1 MLDKKLI
8 RENPE
13 IVKNDLSKRGDRE
26 KIAWVDDLL
35 GYDKR
40 IRELNR
46 EVEDLRHQ
54 RNVISDK
61 AAKLKKENK
70 DIANEVKEVHQ
81 IQDKIKQLEVE
92 MTTYEEKMDYI
103 LFRLPNI
110 LHESVPVGKDDSEN
124 VEIRSWGTR
133 HKYDFEPKSHV
144 DLLETL
150 DLGDLERAAKISG
163 ARFFFLKN
171 ELVILGL
178 ALLRFG
184 IDFLKEKDFTI
195 VEPPFMI
202 RRKPYEGVTSL
213 GDFEDVLY
221 KVDGEDLYLIA
232 TSEHPIGSMHMDEV
246 LEAKSLP
253 LKYAGVS
260 PCFRKEAGAHGKDTK
275 GIFRVHQF
283 EKIEQFVFCKPEDSW
298 EIHEELIHNAE
309 EIYQKLEIPYRVV
322 NICTGDIGSIA
333 AKKYDI
339 EAWMPAQGKYREVVS
354 CSNCTDYQAR
364 RLNIRYRESPNLKSI
379 YVHTLNSTLIAVQR
393 TLVAILEN
401 YQQKDGTVQIPKIL
415 QPYMGS
421 IEVLGKK

>member
-1 MLDKKLI
+1 MLDKKMI

-13 IVKNDLSKRGDRE
+13 IVKNDLLKRGDHE

-54 RNVISDK
+54 RNVISEK

-70 DIANEVKEVHQ
+70 DIANEVKEVHL
-81 IQDKIKQLEVE
+81 IQDKIKQLEAE
-92 MTTYEEKMDYI
+92 MSTYEEKMDYI

-124 VEIRSWGTR
+124 IEIRSWGTR
-133 HKYDFEPKSHV
+133 QRFDFELKSHV

-171 ELVILGL
+171 ELVVLGL

-184 IDFLKEKDFTI
+184 IDFLREKGFTV

-213 GDFEDVLY
+213 DDFEDVLY
-221 KVDGEDLYLIA
+221 KVEGEDLYLIA

-246 LEAKSLP
+246 LEAKGLP

-298 EIHEELIHNAE
+298 NIHEELIHNAE

-364 RLNIRYRESPNLKSI
+364 RLNIKYRESPNSKSI

-401 YQQKDGTVQIPKIL
+401 YQQKDGTVQIPKAL
-415 QPYMGS
+415 QPHMGS
-421 IEVLGKK
+421 IKVLGKK